1 LPEVVAKLPTAEM
14 ATDEG
19 AVVVVVEGTVVVV
32 GLVVVVVGV
41 VVVVVEGTVVVGVVV
56 VVVEGTVVVGV
67 VVVVEVLG
75 GELEGVMSTATPPEI
90 PAGFWVAVG
99 CTAEETSVS

>member
-32 GLVVVVVGV
+32 GLVV
-41 VVVVVEGTVVVGVVV
+41 VVVGVVV